1 MLANKKKNICEFFE
15 LKKEKELESKRH
27 APLTLEMLRRIRE
40 LRPKIG
46 TVDLLEQID
55 KMTINDI
62 FKTRAERE
70 KRLREILVKA
80 KIEAVEKELKKMYR
94 ASELYVRR

>member
-40 LRPKIG
+40 LHPKIG
-46 TVDLLEQID
+46 TVDLLE
-55 KMTINDI
+55 
-62 FKTRAERE
+62 
-70 KRLREILVKA
+70 
-80 KIEAVEKELKKMYR
+80 
-94 ASELYVRR
+94 